1 MLSVT
6 KVAELEKLDVEHKR
20 MQEQFII
27 TQRLVSI
34 DELAS
39 GAAHGGI
46 KLADN
51 CYQI

>member
-6 KVAELEKLDVEHKR
+6 KVADLEKLDTEHKR
-20 MQEQFII
+20 MQEQLII
-27 TQRLVSI
+27 TQWLVSI

-39 GAAHGGI
+39 GVAHGGI